1 MPAIPADLQALLDRV
16 AEGAARS
23 CGADDAM
30 VRVLEGDVLRRVAH
44 CGTIATLPEGDL
56 IPLAEASEAVR
67 ERRTIQ
73 NADVSALANLSRVW
87 ALAAR
92 ELGIRTEMQTPLLI
106 GDR

>member
-44 CGTIATLPEGDL
+44 FGSIALLPEGDL
-56 IPLAEASEAVR
+56 VPLAAIAAEAVVG

-73 NADVSALANLSRVW
+73 IADVSARNDLSGVTS
-87 ALAAR
+87 LAAR
-92 ELGIRTEMQTPLLI
+92 ELGIRTQMRTPLL
-106 GDR
+106 